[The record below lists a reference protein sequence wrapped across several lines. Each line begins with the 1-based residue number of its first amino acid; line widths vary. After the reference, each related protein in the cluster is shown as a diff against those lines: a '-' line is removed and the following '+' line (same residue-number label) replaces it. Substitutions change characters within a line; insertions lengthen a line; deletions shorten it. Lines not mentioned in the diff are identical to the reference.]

1 MRTRIIVSAVIEK
14 RGSYLFGRK
23 ADNVGPYPNTWHL
36 PGGGVEIG
44 KESLENA
51 VRREIREEAGI
62 EVSDLKPLWFDE
74 DDEPNKTGEMTHYL
88 FLIFQ
93 ARYKSG
99 KLKAAD
105 DILILKWINKTDFSQ
120 YKFTR
125 PSVKLFKKIGY
136 L

>member
-14 RGSYLFGRK
+14 EGSYLFGRK
-23 ADNVGPYPNTWHL
+23 PENIGPYPNTWHL
-36 PGGGVEIG
+36 LGGGVEIG
-44 KESLENA
+44 KEFLENA

-62 EVSDLKPLWFDE
+62 EVTDLKPLCFDE
-74 DDEPNKTGEMTHYL
+74 DDEPNKKGEMTHYL

-93 ARYKSG
+93 SRYKSG
-99 KLKAAD
+99 QLKAAD
-105 DILILKWINKTDFSQ
+105 DIRILKWIKKQDFSQ
-120 YKFTR
+120 YEFTR